1 MRATVGTVLIAL
13 AATLALSGCADGDGS
28 NSKNG
33 GSSTGIDGVQG
44 GSKAAAVAYKITERE
59 EAGAVRNV
67 LVQVDSDDQ
76 LRAVF
81 DAVKAELTE
90 EAVYVVGIEC
100 TTGGDEYDRRLANGR
115 YVVGAVGA
123 AEAGLPAGT
132 TEYQA
137 AGGTCPA

>member
-1 MRATVGTVLIAL
+1 MRATVGTVLVTL
-13 AATLALSGCADGDGS
+13 AATLALNGCADDSSNTGS
-28 NSKNG
+28 
-33 GSSTGIDGVQG
+33 DGVQDG
-44 GSKAAAVAYKITERE
+44 NKAAAVAYKITERE
-59 EAGAVRNV
+59 EVGAVRNI

-115 YVVGAVGA
+115 YVVGAAGS

>member
-1 MRATVGTVLIAL
+1 MRATVGTVLITL
-13 AATLALSGCADGDGS
+13 AATVALSGCADDVS
-28 NSKNG
+28 SENG
-33 GSSTGIDGVQG
+33 GSNTGGDGVRG
-44 GSKAAAVAYKITERE
+44 GSNAAAVAYKITERE
-59 EAGAVRNV
+59 EVGAVRNV
-67 LVQVDSDDQ
+67 LVQVDSDDR
-76 LRAVF
+76 LPAVF

-115 YVVGAVGA
+115 YVVGAAGS

-137 AGGTCPA
+137 AGGKCPA